1 MAHLVLRV
9 CRICICRVN
18 YHRPKT
24 ELGTYKLVILVIILC
39 PVQCKSYVHS
49 LGIVL
54 D

>member
-1 MAHLVLRV
+1 MACLVLCI

-24 ELGTYKLVILVIILC
+24 ELETHRLVILVII
-39 PVQCKSYVHS
+39 PWPVHS